1 LYAAMLIL
9 LRRPKVWLKTEKKG
23 TVANS
28 AFVLETEQVY
38 A

>member
-1 LYAAMLIL
+1 MA
-9 LRRPKVWLKTEKKG
+9 LRRPSVWLKTEKTG

-28 AFVLETEQVY
+28 AFVQEQEQTN